1 MGIHNKN
8 VVLYAKDI
16 EFPELNIE
24 IKDSS
29 LYGIFFENVTIKD
42 LKLLSLEISEYKNA
56 KFKSFKTYF
65 DNSNIGSIW
74 LHNSTF
80 FNGFLLRNK
89 SSVRTIRLNDCSI
102 DYSFTYMDSKSAEIT
117 VESSILDDL
126 NFENVDINKKG
137 ISVSIDKIN
146 IFRTEVKTGFRIW
159 DVEFKELHF
168 HRVNI
173 LRNEGLSDLKKDIHI
188 SVPERCQEVNKIDI
202 RECNIEKRLS
212 ITLNNI
218 NEINSHDSNFL
229 FLGISFWKILSF
241 NCVKNLFQDGV
252 SWGYQNQLKT
262 IEKFVFENCEVR
274 GRFYLSY
281 TYFDKLL
288 KIHGTSFNSYPSF
301 FNSNTI
307 SDSCDVDFEYTNLK
321 NFVFQNIN
329 FKNVSFKN
337 IDIDNVEFQNF
348 EWDSIDKCFF
358 SRLKVKDENKSNSE
372 IKNLID
378 NKNIY
383 SKLISS
389 FQKNNE
395 RADTSVIYVPAAFAT
410 DAICEAADAGVKL
423 VVCITEGVPVLDMV
437 RVLPYLRERGAR
449 LIGPNCPGIISPG
462 KCKVGIM
469 PGPIHARGAVGVVS
483 RSGTLTYEVVH
494 HLTKRGFGQSTCLG
508 IGGDPIVG
516 TNILDALELFAE
528 DEETECVVLIG
539 EIGGSDEEEAAAM
552 IARGYP
558 KKVAAFIAGQT
569 APPGKRMGHAGAI
582 VSGGSGTAAEK
593 IAAFKAVGVEV
604 AAIPGEIVDLV
615 ARLVPSKGASK
626 RRCEARG
633 ERAEPREGPP
643 ARGERTRRPREAG
656 AGGSRGQNV
665 SHDKARSGEIRE
677 AGGDHR
683 SSHQEPVPRRQNE
696 AVRVRRGPRALV
708 LRDARREA
716 FLRRSRR
723 LHHFG
728 RRRGDRA
735 REGRGRRAPP
745 RARRRDRSREGATGH
760 YPVHVR
766 DRFAAERRARVRFA
780 GISGKRACYRIS

>member
-1 MGIHNKN
+1 MEFEINTENYKDFLKDDNQLVIDADFIRENKIESYKHIRIMGIHNKN

-16 EFPELNIE
+16 EFLELNIE

-173 LRNEGLSDLKKDIHI
+173 LRNEGLSHLKKDIHI
-188 SVPERCQEVNKIDI
+188 TVPERCQEVNKIDI

-337 IDIDNVEFQNF
+337 IDIDNVEFQNC

-389 FQKNNE
+389 FQKNNDYINSGKFYISE
-395 RADTSVIYVPAAFAT
+395 QEAKRAISLKSKSYIEYVFLSLHKGISSYGESLTKPLLLLVTLVIIFGYFYLFSGFYSEKRLINYEFYPNLSNTFQTLYDFVLSL
-410 DAICEAADAGVKL
+410 IYGVKNIFPFSIDGDFFL
-423 VVCITEGVPVLDMV
+423 NNNNLKWTQVIELIQKILSIVIIGSLTESFV
-437 RVLPYLRERGAR
+437 RYL
-449 LIGPNCPGIISPG
+449 
-462 KCKVGIM
+462 
-469 PGPIHARGAVGVVS
+469 
-483 RSGTLTYEVVH
+483 
-494 HLTKRGFGQSTCLG
+494 
-508 IGGDPIVG
+508 
-516 TNILDALELFAE
+516 
-528 DEETECVVLIG
+528 
-539 EIGGSDEEEAAAM
+539 
-552 IARGYP
+552 
-558 KKVAAFIAGQT
+558 KK
-569 APPGKRMGHAGAI
+569 
-582 VSGGSGTAAEK
+582 
-593 IAAFKAVGVEV
+593 
-604 AAIPGEIVDLV
+604 
-615 ARLVPSKGASK
+615 
-626 RRCEARG
+626 
-633 ERAEPREGPP
+633 
-643 ARGERTRRPREAG
+643 
-656 AGGSRGQNV
+656 
-665 SHDKARSGEIRE
+665 
-677 AGGDHR
+677 
-683 SSHQEPVPRRQNE
+683 
-696 AVRVRRGPRALV
+696 
-708 LRDARREA
+708 
-716 FLRRSRR
+716 
-723 LHHFG
+723 
-728 RRRGDRA
+728 
-735 REGRGRRAPP
+735 
-745 RARRRDRSREGATGH
+745 
-760 YPVHVR
+760 
-766 DRFAAERRARVRFA
+766 
-780 GISGKRACYRIS
+780 